1 MDVPLIYLTAY
12 SDEETVRR
20 AKETCPS
27 SYMTK
32 PFKIRDLMSNIG
44 TALYLKK
51 PASGENPGE

>member
-1 MDVPLIYLTAY
+1 MEVPLIYLTAY
-12 SDEETVRR
+12 SDEETVMR

-44 TALYLKK
+44 TALYPKK
-51 PASGENPGE
+51 AASGEDSGE